1 MATNLQ
7 DFSENA
13 LSSEFIE
20 LFATSNFTE
29 PIGKWFLGA
38 SKSVVGIVENAS
50 NASVDEESPAY
61 LEQIDSQF
69 FTNQLLL
76 YEAIWKKQDIQLK
89 LLTNLSQAE
98 LDLISPA
105 ARTHATICIFDWV
118 HVYSITEFPKIIDKE
133 MIHLVFDLLG
143 LSTFCRCVF
152 DVKSQSSFDEIE
164 RLMSDPS
171 DFDKSISKKE
181 KNYER
186 WKRVMDYYR
195 TGNGIDLW
203 KYRH

>member
-13 LSSEFIE
+13 LSSEFVE

-29 PIGKWFLGA
+29 AISKWFLGA

-50 NASVDEESPAY
+50 NAGVDEESPTY
-61 LEQIDSQF
+61 LEQVNSQL

-89 LLTNLSQAE
+89 LLPNLSQSE
-98 LDLISPA
+98 LDLISPTA
-105 ARTHATICIFDWV
+105 STHENICIFDWV
-118 HVYSITEFPKIIDKE
+118 HDYSTTEFPKLIDGE
-133 MIHLVFDLLG
+133 MIYLVFDLLG
-143 LSTFCRCVF
+143 MSTFCRCAFNVN
-152 DVKSQSSFDEIE
+152 SRSSFDEMQ
-164 RLMSDPS
+164 RLISDPIG
-171 DFDKSISKKE
+171 FDKSIAKKE
-181 KNYER
+181 KNYDR

-195 TGNGIDLW
+195 TDKGIDLW
-203 KYRH
+203 KNRL